1 MQEGDG
7 YLAAVDPH
15 VTPDLAA
22 EGLARELVSAVQ
34 RLRKDA
40 GFAVSDRIR
49 LLVVGVPA
57 VAAAATA
64 HRDWISHEVLAREME
79 IKEVPH
85 LDAPTGTGPNTGTQD
100 RLQGFDAVRVLDLD
114 GLSVRIALTREVDS

>member
-1 MQEGDG
+1 MVQEGDG
-7 YLAAVDPH
+7 YLAAIDPH

-22 EGLARELVSAVQ
+22 EGQARELVSAIQ

-49 LLVVGVPA
+49 LFVVGVPA

-79 IKEVPH
+79 IKEV
-85 LDAPTGTGPNTGTQD
+85 APSRRADRDGTERGNAGSAS
-100 RLQGFDAVRVLDLD
+100 G
-114 GLSVRIALTREVDS
+114 I